1 MKLSAVTRF
10 AAIAAALATVV
21 TGCGSDSTTG
31 SATSAAASESSETS
45 TSEATT
51 TSAAAAPSRERI
63 APRDEDPQGPNPTIV
78 DYIVANGI
86 QETPIKP
93 DDTGAPRINLPIPEG
108 WKPAGADT
116 PEWAYGA
123 ILYDGPEAR
132 EYTPSIVA
140 LLSRLTGDVDRQA
153 ILDHAPGELANLP
166 GWSPLTDGRESTLS
180 GFPAFQLGGTWVQ
193 DGVEKIVA
201 QKTVVIPWRDGLYV
215 LQLNADGL
223 ESQMDVVGAATN
235 IIDDE
240 TVITP

>member
-1 MKLSAVTRF
+1 MKLSVITRAAV
-10 AAIAAALATVV
+10 IAAALALAA
-21 TGCGSDSTTG
+21 TGCGSTTTTG
-31 SATSAAASESSETS
+31 SGTTASESSETS
-45 TSEATT
+45 TSEATS
-51 TSAAAAPSRERI
+51 TSATAAPSTERI

-78 DYIVANGI
+78 DYILANGI

-93 DDTGAPRINLPIPEG
+93 DDTGAPRIDLPIPEG
-108 WKPAGADT
+108 WQPAGSDT

-140 LLSRLTGDVDRQA
+140 LLSKLTGDVDPQA

-166 GWSPLTDGRESTLS
+166 GWSPLTNGRESSLS

>member
-10 AAIAAALATVV
+10 TAIATALATVA
-21 TGCGSDSTTG
+21 TGCGSDTTTG
-31 SATSAAASESSETS
+31 SATSAVPAPTS
-45 TSEATT
+45 TSE
-51 TSAAAAPSRERI
+51 SVAAAPSTTRI

-86 QETPIKP
+86 QETPISRS
-93 DDTGAPRINLPIPEG
+93 DSGAPRINLPFPEG
-108 WKPAGADT
+108 WRDAGPDA

-140 LLSRLTGDVDRQA
+140 LLSRLTGDVDPQA
-153 ILDHAPGELANLP
+153 ILDHAPGELTNLP
-166 GWSPLTDGRESTLS
+166 GWSPLTNGRESSLS

-201 QKTVVIPWRDGLYV
+201 QKTVVIPWSDGIYV

-235 IIDDE
+235 IIDDQ